1 MDVRTMPGYVD
12 GFRPTLGLREL
23 GGWKT
28 VDGRTVKR
36 GLFYRGSAPFDLSQA
51 ERELFDGLGLRFILD
66 LRSEGE
72 CIDRADYVPS
82 GATYARVGGM
92 YDAHGDEVDF
102 SPMGIARIEKQIQQ
116 DPAGFML
123 GLYTSM
129 MLKSPAVRTMV
140 DRLCEG
146 ELPLYFHC
154 TAGKDRTGVCAA
166 VLLSLLGVSD
176 EDIMQEF
183 LLTNEYRASIISSPP
198 ARMPD
203 GYTFVSPEEWA
214 KMNGVSEEN
223 LRGAFEAVDQRFG
236 SREAYFAQALGIDAQ
251 QLQELR
257 KRYLV

>member
-1 MDVRTMPGYVD
+1 MDLWTMPGYVD
-12 GFRPTLGLREL
+12 GFTTTLGIREL

-28 VDGRTVKR
+28 ADGRMVRR
-36 GLFYRGSAPFDLSQA
+36 GLFYRGSAPFDLSDA
-51 ERELFDGLGLRFILD
+51 ERELFDGLGLRSILD

-72 CIDRADYVPS
+72 CVDRADYVPS
-82 GATYARVGGM
+82 GASYARVCGM

-102 SPMGIARIEKQIQQ
+102 SPMGIARIEEQIQQ
-116 DPAGFML
+116 DPEGFML
-123 GLYTSM
+123 GLYSSM
-129 MLKSPAVRTMV
+129 MLQSPAVQALV
-140 DRLCEG
+140 DRLRKG

-176 EDIMQEF
+176 DDIVREF

-198 ARMPD
+198 AQMPD
-203 GYTFVSPEEWA
+203 GYTFVAPEDWA

-223 LRGAFEAVDQRFG
+223 LRGALEAVDQHYG
-236 SREAYFAQALGIDAQ
+236 SREAYFAQALGVDAQ